1 MGDRTKMGDKMQR
14 MNALDREAT
23 YSAAD
28 FQSLPMGATVVPNG
42 VVFRTWAPRAFEVH
56 ILGDFNQWTRS
67 SQSKLLQIGKGHWA
81 GLIPGAQP
89 HQAYMFFIVGPG
101 GEGEKRDPYAR
112 ELTFQPP
119 FPDCRCVIYDSK
131 SFPWHDQG
139 FRAPPFSELIIYQF
153 HVGTF
158 FIPDGNF
165 GGKFLDVLDKLEYL
179 VALGVNAIQP
189 LPIVEFPTEFSFGYN
204 GTDYFSP
211 ESDYGVSDPNL
222 LQEYLHRINR
232 LLIARNQAP
241 YEIGDIGVSSNQLRA
256 LIDVCHVYGIAV
268 ILDVVYNHAGGGF
281 DPKSIYF
288 YDKLPY
294 GNNNDS
300 LFFTDQGWA
309 GGLVYAYWNQDV
321 CQFLID
327 NAKFF
332 IQEYHIDGFRHDE
345 VSVIDRYG
353 GWHFCQNLTDT
364 CHFLAPSVIQIAE
377 YWPVN
382 RAVITSTSQQGAGY
396 DASWNDQLRDS
407 IRAVIAQA
415 ANGSGSFIDMDRL
428 ASALRNAT
436 FPDNWRAIQYTE
448 SHDEIK
454 KGSEP
459 RIPRLADSSNPRSWY
474 ARSRSRVALGLIL
487 TAPGIPMLFMGQEF
501 LEDKPWSDNPHDP
514 NLIWWEGLELGD
526 KTMGDFLKC
535 AQDLIALRRALP
547 GLKASSTNIFHVHN
561 QNRILAFH
569 RWNEGIGQDV
579 VIVVS
584 LNESSFY
591 RYQLG
596 FPQSGKWREAF
607 NSDAYDNWINPQVSG
622 NEGSIYTDG
631 AGMHNLP
638 YSASIVIPANSILVF
653 AHER

>member
-1 MGDRTKMGDKMQR
+1 MQPT
-14 MNALDREAT
+14 NVLEREAVH
-23 YSAAD
+23 SAPAVD
-28 FQSLPMGATVVPNG
+28 FHSVPMGTTLIPGG
-42 VVFRTWAPRAFEVH
+42 VVFRTWAPRALEVH
-56 ILGDFNQWTRS
+56 VLGDFNQWTRS
-67 SQSKLLQIGKGHWA
+67 SQSQLQSIGGGHWA
-81 GLIPGAQP
+81 GLIPEAQRN
-89 HQAYMFFIVGPG
+89 QAYMFFIIGRG

-119 FPDCRCVIYDSK
+119 FPECRCIIQDAK
-131 SFPWHDQG
+131 SFPWHDQH
-139 FRAPPFSELIIYQF
+139 FRPPAFHELIIYQF

-158 FIPDGNF
+158 SIAKNNF
-165 GGKFLDVLDKLEYL
+165 GGKFLDVLDKLDYL
-179 VALGVNAIQP
+179 VALGINAIQP

-211 ESDYGVSDPNL
+211 ESDYGVSDPQQ
-222 LQEYLHRINR
+222 LQEYLQRINH
-232 LLIARNQAP
+232 LLIARNLAP
-241 YEIGDIGVSSNQLRA
+241 YEIGDLLSSSNQLKA

-288 YDKLPY
+288 YDQLPF

-321 CQFLID
+321 RQFLID

-332 IQEYHIDGFRHDE
+332 IEEYHIDGFRHDE

-382 RAVITSTSQQGAGY
+382 RAVITPTSQTGAGY
-396 DASWNDQLRDS
+396 DACWNDQLRDN
-407 IRAVIAQA
+407 IREVIAQA
-415 ANGSGSFIDMDRL
+415 AHGANQWVEMDKI
-428 ASALRNAT
+428 ASALQNAS
-436 FPDNWRAIQYTE
+436 FPNPWRAVQYVE

-454 KGSEP
+454 EGSEP
-459 RIPRLADSSNPRSWY
+459 RIPRLADASNSRSWY

-501 LEDKPWSDNPHDP
+501 LEDKSWSDNPHAS
-514 NLIWWEGLELGD
+514 NLIWWQGLESGD
-526 KTMGDFLKC
+526 KSMSDFLRFS
-535 AQDLIALRRALP
+535 QELIAVRRALP
-547 GLKASSTNIFHVHN
+547 GLKASSLNVFHVHN

-569 RWNEGIGQDV
+569 RWNEGMGQDV
-579 VIVVS
+579 VVVVS
-584 LNESSFY
+584 LNESTFY
-591 RYQLG
+591 QYQLG
-596 FPQSGKWREAF
+596 FPLPGKWREAF
-607 NSDAYDNWINPQVSG
+607 NSDIYDHWFNPQVAG
-622 NEGSIYTDG
+622 NGGEIQANGS
-631 AGMHNLP
+631 GMHGLP
-638 YSASIVIPANSILVF
+638 YSTSIVIPANSVLIF
-653 AHER
+653 SRF